1 MNENR
6 ANYNNRADLI
16 EFLSIKSSYTHNPKK
31 IEHIQTH
38 CSDVFLVPPFVYKL
52 KKPVDLSFLN
62 YSTLENRKYY
72 CKKEVELNCRLSSG
86 IYLGVEEISKI
97 KGEFVFGD
105 GEVTIDYA
113 VLMKM
118 LPEEFSLQYL
128 LENKEVGKNILIG
141 IVEKLYNFYIEQK
154 SNREIENYGK
164 CKNIKSQI
172 GKNLTESY
180 GFVGKTISPAAYKTI
195 NYFKS
200 LFFKNEISLFEY
212 RSDKGFIKDCHGDL
226 RLEHIY
232 LQDDLIQIIDCI
244 EFNDKFRYIDVASDI
259 AFLSMDMDFRGFR
272 EFSRFLVSEFSKR
285 FGDKSMYEII
295 DFYKCYRAFVRGKV
309 ESIKSEQNSISNS
322 ERLLSEEL
330 AKRYFKLAL
339 NYAVLGS
346 LPSIIVIFGVIGTG
360 KSSLAKSFA
369 DELSLGVM
377 SSDYI
382 RKKMLKTDP
391 KQKRYED
398 YGKGI
403 YSQDTNERVYSLMIE
418 LAGKNIN
425 RNRSIILDASFSK
438 KKFRMQ
444 VLDLADEL
452 DVPVYFI
459 QTTASREIIEKRLIE
474 RERNKESLSDG
485 RVQILDQFN
494 KDFEK
499 PKELTKNYFMI
510 ETHDSLDETLIKTFE
525 NLVDIKFN
533 NKKSKD

>member
-1 MNENR
+1 MSKYR
-6 ANYNNRADLI
+6 TNYNNRADLI
-16 EFLSIKSSYTHNPKK
+16 AFLSKKSSYTHNPKK
-31 IEHIQTH
+31 IKHIQTH

-52 KKPVDLSFLN
+52 KKPVNLGFLN
-62 YSTLENRKYY
+62 YSTLGNREYY
-72 CKKEVELNCRLSSG
+72 CKKEVELNRKLSSG
-86 IYLGVEEISKI
+86 IYLGVKKISKI
-97 KGEFVFGD
+97 KGEYVFGD
-105 GEVTIDYA
+105 GEETIVYA

-118 LPEEFSLQYL
+118 LPEELSLQYL
-128 LENKEVGKNILIG
+128 LENNEISKDRLNG

-154 SNREIENYGK
+154 SNRDIENYGK

-172 GKNLTESY
+172 SKNLTGSY
-180 GFVGKTISPAAYKTI
+180 GFVGKTISLAAYKAI
-195 NYFKS
+195 NYFNS
-200 LFFKNEISLFEY
+200 LFFKNKLSLFEY
-212 RSDKGFIKDCHGDL
+212 RRDMGFIKDCHGDL
-226 RLEHIY
+226 RSEHIY

-309 ESIKSEQNSISNS
+309 ESIKSNQVSVSNS
-322 ERLLSEEL
+322 ERHFSEEL

-339 NYAVLGS
+339 YYAVLGS

-369 DELSLGVM
+369 DELSIEVL
-377 SSDYI
+377 SSDNI
-382 RKKMLKTDP
+382 RKNMLKIDP

-403 YSQDTNERVYSLMIE
+403 YSQDTTERVYNLMIE
-418 LAGKNIN
+418 LAAVNIN
-425 RNRSIILDASFSK
+425 ENKSIILDASFSQ

-459 QTTASREIIEKRLIE
+459 RTTASPEIIEKRLIK
-474 RERNKESLSDG
+474 RERKKDSLSDG
-485 RVQILDQFN
+485 RVEILDQF
-494 KDFEK
+494 KEDFEE
-499 PKELTKNYFMI
+499 PKELTKNYFII
-510 ETHDSLDETLIKTFE
+510 ETHDLPDETLLKTFK
-525 NLVDIKFN
+525 NLAKLKFEY
-533 NKKSKD
+533 K